1 MEGLTIDN
9 NNNDNIPKA
18 LRKSIETSEKLQEKF
33 SPILEQEKKMQ
44 QLVEGV
50 NIPKFEV
57 STQALDAM
65 RNITDNSAMRIAQ
78 DNMNVM
84 KSRALQMSPKINA
97 AIASANNNA
106 FKSIGKLAIKSSLHN
121 YQFDIPAI
129 KILDDLGKNATA
141 NLISGLNTLVNNS
154 AMREIQSITS
164 RLGKWLQTID
174 FSPLTSILE
183 NIRAAGF
190 DHDYREVNDVFLK
203 AMFDAKWFP
212 YAGWIASFR
221 IVHEMLEILNS
232 SRASKNRIKRIDRLI
247 FSYYDKDEIDNFKR
261 RWRKMGL
268 PSYMIRIL
276 VQAVQAYHR
285 REYALTVSALS
296 TLWEGIIQEKVND
309 NSYRVSRKTREN
321 LTKLIEENEF
331 DKIFASFCEEFIFY
345 DCRKVEEVKPDSSGI
360 NVMIINTQAFASSL
374 KEDGRSKEARIIY
387 SKRDEFGSRRPIDVI
402 KANRP
407 IIILDEPQKM
417 GGEVTQKALRNFN
430 PLFSLNYSAT
440 HAKHHNLIYV
450 LDALDA
456 FNKKLV
462 KKIEVKGFEVKNFRG
477 TDSYLYLEQIVLSS
491 KKPPMAKIELEIG
504 YNKSIN
510 RESRILGVGEDL
522 YYVSQEMEQYKGYT
536 ISEIDPLRGT
546 VTFTNGEV
554 ISTGDIVGDISE
566 KDMRRIQIR
575 ETILSH
581 FEKEEKLFDKG
592 IKCLSLFF
600 IDEVAKYRQYDEN
613 GDEVLGEYGK
623 MFEQEYIN
631 VLNEYVTLLDTPYQR
646 YLKSTCSD
654 VEEVHKGYFSIDKKG
669 HAIDSKVKR
678 GSEFSDDISAYDLIL
693 KNKERLLSFDEPTRF
708 IFSHSALRE
717 GWDNPNVFQICTLK
731 HSDSNTA
738 KRQEVGRGLR
748 LCVNQ
753 NGNRMD
759 VESCG
764 ETVHDINVLTVIAS
778 ESYKTFVTDLQ
789 SDIKTV
795 LYDRPTVATS
805 EYFKGK
811 YIKVDDVPTLIDDET
826 ANAIEFYL
834 IQNGYVDMKRK
845 VTDKYRQEIKS
856 GTVAELPDELKPMA
870 EGIHTLIQSVY
881 DDSILQDMFT
891 DGHETK
897 VKDNPLNDN
906 FAKKEFQALWREINH
921 KYAYTVEFD
930 SDELIKKAIAHIDEK
945 LFVSELQYTTT
956 IGRQKAEMN
965 EYEVERGASFT
976 GEKTRTQ
983 TLKHAETSRIKY
995 DLIGKVAEGTTLTRK
1010 TVSAILQ
1017 GIRADKL
1024 YMFKNNPEEFI
1035 TKVIRLINEQKATMI
1050 VEHIS
1055 YDTIEGEYDSTI
1067 FTAEKNTQSFD
1078 KAFLAKKAIQDY
1090 VFTDGSAE
1098 KSIERKFAEDLD
1110 AAAEVCVYAKLPR
1123 TFQIPTPVGNYSP
1136 DWAIAFYEG
1145 TVKHI
1150 FFVAETKGTME
1161 TLNLRPIEQAKIS
1174 CAKKLFNEMSNSKV
1188 VYHDVDSYQSLLN
1201 IMNDPSLDK
1210 KVCE

>member
-1 MEGLTIDN
+1 M
-9 NNNDNIPKA
+9 
-18 LRKSIETSEKLQEKF
+18 KF
-33 SPILEQEKKMQ
+33 NFKIQ
-44 QLVEGV
+44 QYQTDAVDAVVKVFDGQGFHDKT
-50 NIPKFEV
+50 KFI
-57 STQALDAM
+57 
-65 RNITDNSAMRIAQ
+65 R
-78 DNMNVM
+78 
-84 KSRALQMSPKINA
+84 
-97 AIASANNNA
+97 
-106 FKSIGKLAIKSSLHN
+106 
-121 YQFDIPAI
+121 
-129 KILDDLGKNATA
+129 DLGKTNPDDYRIKIGITDEDDYADDTGYK
-141 NLISGLNTLVNNS
+141 NELVELSDEQLLHNIQTLQSQNNIKLS
-154 AMREIQSITS
+154 NSLVKD
-164 RLGKWLQTID
+164 LGKCSLDIEMETGTGKTYVYIKTMFELNKRYGWSKFIVVV
-174 FSPLTSILE
+174 PSIA
-183 NIRAAGF
+183 IREGVKKSF
-190 DHDYREVNDVFLK
+190 EITTDHFMEHYGKK
-203 AMFDAKWFP
+203 ARFFI
-212 YAGWIASFR
+212 Y
-221 IVHEMLEILNS
+221 NS
-232 SRASKNRIKRIDRLI
+232 SNLNQL
-247 FSYYDKDEIDNFKR
+247 DNF
-261 RWRKMGL
+261 
-268 PSYMIRIL
+268 S
-276 VQAVQAYHR
+276 Q
-285 REYALTVSALS
+285 
-296 TLWEGIIQEKVND
+296 
-309 NSYRVSRKTREN
+309 
-321 LTKLIEENEF
+321 
-331 DKIFASFCEEFIFY
+331 
-345 DCRKVEEVKPDSSGI
+345 SSGI

-374 KEDGRSKEARIIY
+374 KEDGKSKEARIIY

-417 GGEVTQKALRNFN
+417 GGDVTQKALKNFN

-440 HAKHHNLIYV
+440 HAKQHNLIYV

-477 TDSYLYLEQIVLSS
+477 TDSYLFFEQIVLSS

-510 RESRILGVGEDL
+510 RETRVLGVGDDL

-536 ISEIDPLRGT
+536 ISEIDPLRNS

-554 ISTGDIVGDISE
+554 LKAGDVVGDVSE

-581 FEKEEKLFDKG
+581 FEKEEKLFNMG

-613 GDEVLGEYGK
+613 GDEVLGEYGV
-623 MFEQEYIN
+623 MFEEEYIS
-631 VLNEYVTLLDTPYQR
+631 VLNEYVTLFDTPYQK
-646 YLKSTCSD
+646 YLKSTCYDEKS
-654 VEEVHKGYFSIDKKG
+654 VHKGYFSIDKKTG
-669 HAIDSKVKR
+669 HSIDSQLKR

-753 NGNRMD
+753 SGNRMD
-759 VESCG
+759 IETCG
-764 ETVHDINVLTVIAS
+764 ETVHDINTLTVIAS
-778 ESYKTFVTDLQ
+778 ESYKTFVADLQ
-789 SDIKTV
+789 SDIKSV

-811 YIKVDDVPTLIDDET
+811 YVKVDGIPMVIDDKS

-834 IQNGYVDMKRK
+834 IQNGYIDMNRN
-845 VTDKYRQEIKS
+845 VTDKYRQDIRS
-856 GTVAELPDELKPMA
+856 GAVAELPDELKPMA
-870 EGIHTLIQSVY
+870 VGLHSLIQSVY
-881 DDSILQDMFT
+881 DDSILESMFT
-891 DGHETK
+891 DGHDAK
-897 VKDNPLNDN
+897 VKENPLNEN
-906 FAKKEFQALWREINH
+906 YAKKEFQALWREINH

-930 SDELIKKAIAHIDEK
+930 SNELIKNAIEHINSK

-965 EYEVERGASFT
+965 EYEIERGDSFT
-976 GEKTRTQ
+976 GEKTRTK
-983 TLKHAETSRIKY
+983 TLKHAETSQVRY
-995 DLIGKVAEGTTLTRK
+995 DLVGKVAEGTVLTRK

-1017 GIRADKL
+1017 GIRMDKL

-1055 YDTIEGEYDSTI
+1055 YNTIDGEYDSFI

-1110 AAAEVCVYAKLPR
+1110 AAEEVCVYAKLPR

-1161 TLNLRPIEQAKIS
+1161 SLELRPIEKAKIS
-1174 CAKKLFNEMSNSKV
+1174 CAKKLFNEMSTSKV
-1188 VYHDVDSYQSLLN
+1188 KYHDVDSYQSLLD
-1201 IMNDPSLDK
+1201 IMNS
-1210 KVCE
+1210 V

>member
-1 MEGLTIDN
+1 MKFNFKIQQYQTDAVDAVVKVFNGQGFHD
-9 NNNDNIPKA
+9 
-18 LRKSIETSEKLQEKF
+18 KF
-33 SPILEQEKKMQ
+33 SYIRDKGKVKKEYGIDGEVISQGNQMSFQTVGTQLEYDDIDELSDTGYKNE
-44 QLVEGV
+44 LVELSDEQLLSNIQVLQRQNNIKLSNSLVKDMGRCSLDIEMETGTGKTYVYIKTMFELNKKYGWSKFIVVVPSIAIREGV
-50 NIPKFEV
+50 KKSFE
-57 STQALDAM
+57 
-65 RNITDNSAMRIAQ
+65 ITADHFMEHY
-78 DNMNVM
+78 
-84 KSRALQMSPKINA
+84 
-97 AIASANNNA
+97 
-106 FKSIGKLAIKSSLHN
+106 GK
-121 YQFDIPAI
+121 
-129 KILDDLGKNATA
+129 
-141 NLISGLNTLVNNS
+141 
-154 AMREIQSITS
+154 
-164 RLGKWLQTID
+164 
-174 FSPLTSILE
+174 
-183 NIRAAGF
+183 
-190 DHDYREVNDVFLK
+190 K
-203 AMFDAKWFP
+203 ARFFI
-212 YAGWIASFR
+212 Y
-221 IVHEMLEILNS
+221 NS
-232 SRASKNRIKRIDRLI
+232 SNLNQL
-247 FSYYDKDEIDNFKR
+247 DNF
-261 RWRKMGL
+261 
-268 PSYMIRIL
+268 
-276 VQAVQAYHR
+276 
-285 REYALTVSALS
+285 
-296 TLWEGIIQEKVND
+296 
-309 NSYRVSRKTREN
+309 
-321 LTKLIEENEF
+321 
-331 DKIFASFCEEFIFY
+331 
-345 DCRKVEEVKPDSSGI
+345 SSGSGI
-360 NVMIINTQAFASSL
+360 SVMIINTQAFAASL
-374 KEDGRSKEARIIY
+374 KEGGRSKESRIIY
-387 SKRDEFGSRRPIDVI
+387 SKRDEFASRRPIDVI

-417 GGEVTQKALRNFN
+417 GGDVTQKALKNFN
-430 PLFSLNYSAT
+430 PLFTLNYSAT
-440 HAKHHNLIYV
+440 HKKQHNLVYV

-510 RESRILGVGEDL
+510 RENRILGVGDDL

-554 ISTGDIVGDISE
+554 IKAGDVVGDVSE
-566 KDMRRIQIR
+566 NDMRRIQIR

-581 FEKEEKLFDKG
+581 FEKEEKLFNMG

-613 GDEVLGEYGK
+613 GDEVLGEYGQ

-631 VLNEYVTLLDTPYQR
+631 VLNDYVTLLDTPYQR
-646 YLKSTCSD
+646 YLKSTCSE
-654 VEEVHKGYFSIDKKG
+654 VSEVHKGYFSIDKKG
-669 HAIDSKVKR
+669 HAIDSKLKR

-753 NGNRMD
+753 SGNRMD
-759 VESCG
+759 LQTLG
-764 ETVHDINVLTVIAS
+764 ENVHDINSLTVVAS
-778 ESYKTFVTDLQ
+778 ESYKTFVGDLQ

-811 YIKVDDVPTLIDDET
+811 YVKVDDVPTLIDDST
-826 ANAIEFYL
+826 ANNIEFYL
-834 IQNGYVDMKRK
+834 IQNGYVDMDRK
-845 VTDKYRQEIKS
+845 VTDKYREEIKN
-856 GTVAELPDELKPMA
+856 GTVAELPEALKPMA
-870 EGIHTLIQSVY
+870 DGIHTLIQAVY
-881 DDSILQDMFT
+881 DDSVLKDMFS

-897 VKDNPLNDN
+897 VKDNPLNEN

-921 KYAYTVEFD
+921 KYAYTVDFD
-930 SDELIKKAIAHIDEK
+930 SEELIRKSIAHIDEK

-956 IGRQKAEMN
+956 IGRQKDEMN
-965 EYEVERGASFT
+965 EREVERGASFT

-995 DLIGKVAEGTTLTRK
+995 DLIGKVAEGTTLTRR
-1010 TVSAILQ
+1010 TVSTILQ

-1090 VFTDGSAE
+1090 VFTDGSAD
-1098 KSIERKFAEDLD
+1098 KSIERKFAEDVD
-1110 AAAEVCVYAKLPR
+1110 AAEEVCVYAKLPR

-1145 TVKHI
+1145 KVKHI

-1161 TLNLRPIEQAKIS
+1161 SLELRPIEQAKIS
-1174 CAKKLFNEMSNSKV
+1174 CAKKLFNEISTSKV
-1188 VYHDVDSYQSLLN
+1188 RYHDVDSYQSLLN
-1201 IMNDPSLDK
+1201 VMNAM
-1210 KVCE
+1210 

>member
-1 MEGLTIDN
+1 M
-9 NNNDNIPKA
+9 
-18 LRKSIETSEKLQEKF
+18 KF
-33 SPILEQEKKMQ
+33 NFKIQ
-44 QLVEGV
+44 QYQTDAVDAVVKVFDGQGFHDKT
-50 NIPKFEV
+50 KFI
-57 STQALDAM
+57 
-65 RNITDNSAMRIAQ
+65 R
-78 DNMNVM
+78 
-84 KSRALQMSPKINA
+84 
-97 AIASANNNA
+97 
-106 FKSIGKLAIKSSLHN
+106 
-121 YQFDIPAI
+121 
-129 KILDDLGKNATA
+129 DLGKT
-141 NLISGLNTLVNNS
+141 NLDDYRIKIGITDEDDYADDTGYKNELVELSDERLLHNIQTLQSQNNIKTSNGLVKD
-154 AMREIQSITS
+154 
-164 RLGKWLQTID
+164 LGKCSLDIEMETGTGKTYVYIKTMFELNKRYGWSKFIVVV
-174 FSPLTSILE
+174 PSIA
-183 NIRAAGF
+183 IREGVKKSF
-190 DHDYREVNDVFLK
+190 EITTDHFMEHYGKK
-203 AMFDAKWFP
+203 ARFFI
-212 YAGWIASFR
+212 Y
-221 IVHEMLEILNS
+221 NS
-232 SRASKNRIKRIDRLI
+232 SNLNQL
-247 FSYYDKDEIDNFKR
+247 DNF
-261 RWRKMGL
+261 
-268 PSYMIRIL
+268 S
-276 VQAVQAYHR
+276 Q
-285 REYALTVSALS
+285 
-296 TLWEGIIQEKVND
+296 
-309 NSYRVSRKTREN
+309 
-321 LTKLIEENEF
+321 
-331 DKIFASFCEEFIFY
+331 
-345 DCRKVEEVKPDSSGI
+345 SSGI

-374 KEDGRSKEARIIY
+374 KEDGKSKEARIIY

-417 GGEVTQKALRNFN
+417 GGDVTQKALKNFN

-440 HAKHHNLIYV
+440 HAKQHNLIYV

-477 TDSYLYLEQIVLSS
+477 TDSYLFFEQIVLSS

-510 RESRILGVGEDL
+510 RETRVLGVGDDL

-536 ISEIDPLRGT
+536 ISEIDPLRNS

-554 ISTGDIVGDISE
+554 LKAGDVVGDVSE

-581 FEKEEKLFDKG
+581 FEKEEKLFNMG

-613 GDEVLGEYGK
+613 GDEVLGEYGV
-623 MFEQEYIN
+623 MFEEEYIS
-631 VLNEYVTLLDTPYQR
+631 VLNEYVTLFDTPYQK
-646 YLKSTCSD
+646 YLKSTCYDEKS
-654 VEEVHKGYFSIDKKG
+654 VHKGYFSIDKKTG
-669 HAIDSKVKR
+669 HSIDSQLKR

-753 NGNRMD
+753 SGNRMD
-759 VESCG
+759 IETCG
-764 ETVHDINVLTVIAS
+764 ETVHDINTLTVIAS
-778 ESYKTFVTDLQ
+778 ESYKTFVADLQ
-789 SDIKTV
+789 SDIKSV

-805 EYFKGK
+805 EYFKDK
-811 YIKVDDVPTLIDDET
+811 YVKVDGIPMLIDDKS

-834 IQNGYVDMKRK
+834 IQNGYIDMNRN
-845 VTDKYRQEIKS
+845 VTDKYRQDIRS
-856 GTVAELPDELKPMA
+856 GAVAELPDELKPMA
-870 EGIHTLIQSVY
+870 VGIHSLIQSVY
-881 DDSILQDMFT
+881 DDSILESMFT
-891 DGHETK
+891 DGHDAK
-897 VKDNPLNDN
+897 VKENPLNEN
-906 FAKKEFQALWREINH
+906 YAKKEFQALWREINH

-930 SDELIKKAIAHIDEK
+930 SNELIKKAIDHINSK

-965 EYEVERGASFT
+965 EYEIERGDSFT
-976 GEKTRTQ
+976 GEKTRTK
-983 TLKHAETSRIKY
+983 TLKHAETSQVKY
-995 DLIGKVAEGTTLTRK
+995 DLVGKVAEGTVLTRK

-1017 GIRADKL
+1017 GIRMDKL

-1055 YDTIEGEYDSTI
+1055 YNTIDGEYDSSI

-1110 AAAEVCVYAKLPR
+1110 AAEEVCVYAKLPR

-1161 TLNLRPIEQAKIS
+1161 SLELRPIEKAKIS
-1174 CAKKLFNEMSNSKV
+1174 CAKKLFNEMSTSKV
-1188 VYHDVDSYQSLLN
+1188 KYHDVDSYQSLLD
-1201 IMNDPSLDK
+1201 IMSSI
-1210 KVCE
+1210 